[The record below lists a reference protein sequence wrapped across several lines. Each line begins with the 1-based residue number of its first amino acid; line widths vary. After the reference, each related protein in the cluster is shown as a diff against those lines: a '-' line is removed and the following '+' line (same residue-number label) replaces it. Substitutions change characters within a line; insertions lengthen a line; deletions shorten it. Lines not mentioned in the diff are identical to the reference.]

1 MVVVKGSDLEER
13 RHYDDYERA
22 ATYSFLMRCL
32 FQRHVENQ
40 AELRSVGIEQD
51 NSSLDML
58 GVD

>member
-13 RHYDDYERA
+13 QQYDDYARA

-40 AELRSVGIEQD
+40 AELRSV
-51 NSSLDML
+51 
-58 GVD
+58 